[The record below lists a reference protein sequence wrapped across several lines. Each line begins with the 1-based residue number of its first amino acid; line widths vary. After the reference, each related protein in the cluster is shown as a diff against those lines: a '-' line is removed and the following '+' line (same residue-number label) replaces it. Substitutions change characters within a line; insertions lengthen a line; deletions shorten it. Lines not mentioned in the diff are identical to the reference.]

1 MLLYLVVQE
10 QLLEREQT
18 ILELERKMDEKD
30 RELLAIKRD
39 NEAVGKFGCGFLPLF
54 SSVEFIV
61 NWLLLN
67 FM

>member
-1 MLLYLVVQE
+1 MLLNLVVQE

-39 NEAVGKFGCGFLPLF
+39 NEAVG
-54 SSVEFIV
+54 
-61 NWLLLN
+61 
-67 FM
+67 

>member
-39 NEAVGKFGCGFLPLF
+39 NEAVG
-54 SSVEFIV
+54 
-61 NWLLLN
+61 
-67 FM
+67 

>member
-1 MLLYLVVQE
+1 MLLYWVVQE

-39 NEAVGKFGCGFLPLF
+39 NEAVG
-54 SSVEFIV
+54 
-61 NWLLLN
+61 
-67 FM
+67 

>member
-18 ILELERKMDEKD
+18 IRELERKMDEKD

-39 NEAVGKFGCGFLPLF
+39 NEAVG
-54 SSVEFIV
+54 
-61 NWLLLN
+61 
-67 FM
+67 